1 MNISQKTFIG
11 WSLAILPI
19 LMSVL
24 WFYVYA
30 GIGGDNDTPTVLA
43 NIADVGLLSK
53 ILVSIAALS
62 FAGVVV
68 SYVMFARGI
77 GADSDNPF
85 LGNLTALL
93 LLISGA
99 VNLVGANAFTAS
111 VSMHDTNAGEA
122 LTLFILGSAEFGA
135 NDVLYGVALITLGKA
150 IRDVNN
156 KLEPAILLNIVVT
169 KINEQIFFGNLLA
182 SRATFNAC

>member
-77 GADSDNPF
+77 G
-85 LGNLTALL
+85 
-93 LLISGA
+93 
-99 VNLVGANAFTAS
+99 
-111 VSMHDTNAGEA
+111 
-122 LTLFILGSAEFGA
+122 
-135 NDVLYGVALITLGKA
+135 
-150 IRDVNN
+150 
-156 KLEPAILLNIVVT
+156 
-169 KINEQIFFGNLLA
+169 
-182 SRATFNAC
+182 